1 MCGISGIY
9 SKSDNLE
16 NTLQQFNKCLAN
28 RGPDNASLFVDK
40 KNYFG
45 MGHTRL
51 SILDLSVR
59 GNQPMYDHS
68 GEWIISF
75 NGEIY
80 NHLEIRNYLN
90 QKKNENISWKSNSD
104 TETILIA
111 NVILGFEKMLEKL
124 EGMFAFALYNKKKN
138 LLYLV
143 RDRIGE
149 KPLYYYNNEN
159 KFVFGSDIS
168 IFKKIDKINLS
179 INYNIL
185 SHYIQKGYVPSPYSI
200 YKFIFKLEPGY
211 YLRIE
216 NNFSELKKI
225 CYWDIKNTINISKD
239 SIKFS
244 NNNYNDEKKELK
256 KKIENTVIKQTISD
270 VQVGT
275 FLSGGI
281 DSSLITS
288 ILG

>member
-51 SILDLSVR
+51 SILDLSER

-124 EGMFAFALYNKKKN
+124 EGMFAFALYNQKKK
-138 LLYLV
+138 
-143 RDRIGE
+143 
-149 KPLYYYNNEN
+149 
-159 KFVFGSDIS
+159 S
-168 IFKKIDKINLS
+168 
-179 INYNIL
+179 
-185 SHYIQKGYVPSPYSI
+185 
-200 YKFIFKLEPGY
+200 FIF
-211 YLRIE
+211 
-216 NNFSELKKI
+216 
-225 CYWDIKNTINISKD
+225 SKR
-239 SIKFS
+239 
-244 NNNYNDEKKELK
+244 
-256 KKIENTVIKQTISD
+256 
-270 VQVGT
+270 
-275 FLSGGI
+275 
-281 DSSLITS
+281 
-288 ILG
+288 